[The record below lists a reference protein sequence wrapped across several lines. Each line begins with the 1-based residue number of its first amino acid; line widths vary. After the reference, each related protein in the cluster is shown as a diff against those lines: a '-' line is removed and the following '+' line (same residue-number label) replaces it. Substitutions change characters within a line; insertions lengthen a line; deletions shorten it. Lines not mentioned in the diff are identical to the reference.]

1 MKRYPALFV
10 FSGILAVLFIT
21 SCASQPAHSLPV
33 VSNTVP
39 ETMHVP
45 FSIGRLAVMS
55 PQRPNSELSHTYSLL
70 EGAVFQLK
78 ELRPAL
84 RIVDRANLQ
93 LLLNEQRLELSGS
106 VSDETAVQVGRILG
120 VDGVLLY
127 RIEGPTYRD
136 RAFAAFKGYLPPV
149 LVSTKIIMVDS
160 AEVVFHNVVTSS
172 IDDVAEDSFWLLE
185 PSVQAALD
193 RVVAQTITD
202 LKHAFR

>member
-1 MKRYPALFV
+1 
-10 FSGILAVLFIT
+10 
-21 SCASQPAHSLPV
+21 
-33 VSNTVP
+33 
-39 ETMHVP
+39 MHVP
-45 FSIGRLAVMS
+45 SSIGRLAVMY
-55 PQRPNSELSHTYSLL
+55 PQKQNPELSNTYSRL
-70 EGAVFQLK
+70 EGAAFQLK

-84 RIVDRANLQ
+84 RIVDRDNLQ
-93 LLLNEQRLELSGS
+93 VLLAEQRFELSGA

-120 VDGVLLY
+120 VDGILLY

-136 RAFAAFKGYLPPV
+136 RAFAVFQGYLPPV

-172 IDDVAEDSFWLLE
+172 IDDVATDSFWLLE
-185 PSVQAALD
+185 PYVQAALD